1 MDWIEEVKQKQK
13 RKNTILLSK
22 NSPVLHRLKM
32 RLSECN
38 RRAVVLWA
46 LELANEAATALKKRN
61 TNGILAEKAVA
72 AARMWAAGQVKMPFA
87 RREILDCHKA
97 AKAADSAEDAA
108 LFHAVGQAAG
118 TVHTVGHALG
128 FPIYELTSLVYKY
141 GVDACGPHVEK
152 RCREYLDILNSKAKE
167 ADNPDFKWAEFMLK

>member
-72 AARMWAAGQVKMPFA
+72 AANISIF
-87 RREILDCHKA
+87 
-97 AKAADSAEDAA
+97 
-108 LFHAVGQAAG
+108 
-118 TVHTVGHALG
+118 
-128 FPIYELTSLVYKY
+128 LTQKQ
-141 GVDACGPHVEK
+141 K
-152 RCREYLDILNSKAKE
+152 RPTTPILNGQS
-167 ADNPDFKWAEFMLK
+167 LC

>member
-46 LELANEAATALKKRN
+46 LELANEAATALKKKYKRN
-61 TNGILAEKAVA
+61 FSRKSSG
-72 AARMWAAGQVKMPFA
+72 
-87 RREILDCHKA
+87 RRED
-97 AKAADSAEDAA
+97 
-108 LFHAVGQAAG
+108 VGCG
-118 TVHTVGHALG
+118 TG
-128 FPIYELTSLVYKY
+128 
-141 GVDACGPHVEK
+141 
-152 RCREYLDILNSKAKE
+152 
-167 ADNPDFKWAEFMLK
+167 

>member
-46 LELANEAATALKKRN
+46 LELASEAATALKKRN

-72 AARMWAAGQVKMPFA
+72 AARMWAAGQVKMSF
-87 RREILDCHKA
+87 
-97 AKAADSAEDAA
+97 ST
-108 LFHAVGQAAG
+108 LFIVKTLA
-118 TVHTVGHALG
+118 
-128 FPIYELTSLVYKY
+128 
-141 GVDACGPHVEK
+141 
-152 RCREYLDILNSKAKE
+152 
-167 ADNPDFKWAEFMLK
+167 

>member
-72 AARMWAAGQVKMPFA
+72 AARMWAARQVKM
-87 RREILDCHKA
+87 
-97 AKAADSAEDAA
+97 
-108 LFHAVGQAAG
+108 LFSTLFIVKTLA
-118 TVHTVGHALG
+118 
-128 FPIYELTSLVYKY
+128 
-141 GVDACGPHVEK
+141 
-152 RCREYLDILNSKAKE
+152 
-167 ADNPDFKWAEFMLK
+167 

>member
-1 MDWIEEVKQKQK
+1 
-13 RKNTILLSK
+13 
-22 NSPVLHRLKM
+22 M

-87 RREILDCHKA
+87 QRAILDCHKA
-97 AKAADSAEDAA
+97 AKTADSAEDAA

-128 FPIYELTSLVYKY
+128 FPICELTSLVYKY
-141 GVDACGPHVEK
+141 GVDACGRKWKSGAANISIFLTQKQK
-152 RCREYLDILNSKAKE
+152 RPTTPIVNGQSLC
-167 ADNPDFKWAEFMLK
+167 